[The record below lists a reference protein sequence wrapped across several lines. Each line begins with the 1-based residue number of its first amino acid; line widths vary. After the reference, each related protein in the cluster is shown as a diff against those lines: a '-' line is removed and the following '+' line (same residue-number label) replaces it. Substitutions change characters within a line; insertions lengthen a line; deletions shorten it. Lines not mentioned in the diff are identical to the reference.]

1 MKLIKLDITT
11 YLYIIL
17 FFLCG
22 NYKKILLILF
32 ITIAH
37 EMGHYIL
44 FKIYNIKVLSIKIYP
59 FGGIITTNK
68 LLNFNPNKEL
78 IISLGGIS
86 IQLLLYIIFYILLN
100 INLIN
105 NYTYN
110 LFIKLNTSLII
121 FNLLP
126 IYPLDGHIILNS
138 ILNKFTSFNKAY
150 NITIISSF
158 IFLII
163 FIIYNKF
170 KINNIIII
178 NFIIYKLYTLI
189 LNLKYIKNK
198 FLLERCIYE
207 LPYDKIVYNKK
218 FNKDL
223 FMINK
228 LHYFNFINEKK
239 YLNNYFHSYKD

>member
-1 MKLIKLDITT
+1 MKLIKLDLST

-22 NYKKILLILF
+22 NYKKILIILF
-32 ITIAH
+32 ITITH
-37 EMGHYIL
+37 EMGHYLL
-44 FKIYNIKVLSIKIYP
+44 FRLYKIKVLSIKIYP

-68 LLNFNPNKEL
+68 LLNFSPNKEL
-78 IISLGGIS
+78 IIALGGIFV
-86 IQLLLYIIFYILLN
+86 QLILYLVFYFLFIF
-100 INLIN
+100 NLIN
-105 NYTYN
+105 NYTYY
-110 LFIKLNTSLII
+110 LFIQINTSLIF

-138 ILNKFTSFNKAY
+138 ILNKFISFNRAY

-163 FIIYNKF
+163 FIIYNDF
-170 KINNIIII
+170 KINNILIIS
-178 NFIIYKLYTLI
+178 FIIYKLYTLI